1 MTSVKVAM
9 IVVGA
14 GIVLL
19 SVSIASFVAGYR
31 ASSSVWEETT
41 GLRLV
46 HHAVPATNWVT
57 AVKADGRNL

>member
-1 MTSVKVAM
+1 MTSGRVAT

-14 GIVLL
+14 GIVIGAVAL
-19 SVSIASFVAGYR
+19 ASFIAGYR

-46 HHAVPATNWVT
+46 RHSVPATNWVEVVRT
-57 AVKADGRNL
+57 NGGAR

>member
-1 MTSVKVAM
+1 MTSDRVAM

-14 GIVLL
+14 GIVLGTVAL
-19 SVSIASFVAGYR
+19 ASFIAGYR

-46 HHAVPATNWVT
+46 RHSVPATNWVT
-57 AVKADGRNL
+57 AVKADGRSL